1 MSKIQVEC
9 LYVVTRGGCT
19 LPALARLDGVLHLPA
34 FERLCDALRFMAKAC
49 PEDCSVAICDDIAA
63 LQALAETIPD
73 CRGMVLDPIYDEA
86 SGEWRYGFVEKVE
99 PVERK
104 AG

>member
-1 MSKIQVEC
+1 VSKIQVEC
-9 LYVVTRGGCT
+9 LYVVTRGGSQ
-19 LPALARLDGVLHLPA
+19 LPALSRLDGVLHMPA
-34 FERLCDALRFMAKAC
+34 FERLCDALRFIMRAC

-63 LQALAETIPD
+63 LQALAKDIPE
-73 CRGMVLDPIYDEA
+73 CRGIVLNPLYDEA
-86 SGEWRYGFVEKVE
+86 SGEWRYGFVEKIE